1 MANRYLLLT
10 GGSRDQRAACAEAC
24 ARAHGL
30 VSVQETQT
38 SLLLAHPAL
47 RVILPDERGA
57 ILGDIFLP
65 GIPGPLEEIRPG
77 DWEAAIA
84 SRGAYLSQRFWGGF
98 VALFAPSSGGAPAV
112 MRSAFGWLPCLHASR
127 ANLTAFA
134 SDVRLLI
141 DSGMAEGR
149 LDRDALARHLLA
161 TDIRRADTMLRS
173 IEEVRGGW
181 RLSPGARHDR
191 TELWS
196 PWTFATAERQVDDC
210 EEARHRLRDAA
221 HYCVRE
227 RTAGPGR
234 RLLMMSGGLDSSIA
248 AACLVAAGSD
258 VSGLTFVTN
267 NPTGDE
273 RGPARR
279 VADHLKIPLAAGSC
293 AIADVDIAISA
304 AARLPRPVAR
314 SFEQGVQALINRAAR
329 DSGAVQVVDGGGGDN
344 IFCTIKSP
352 APVADCLLGSNGRR
366 SFWSTAAS
374 VAVLA
379 EASTRTVA
387 WRAWRRACSR
397 RPYRRMPD
405 MTFLTP
411 AVADQ
416 AEAALAHPW
425 LHAPLDILP
434 GKSVHVALLAPAQG
448 LVEDVDPLA
457 EFASHPVLVSQPLI
471 EACLR
476 IPSWLWFDQGHN
488 RAAARHA
495 FAPSLPEATAWRRS
509 KGTPD
514 SFLIELL
521 DTHRATIR
529 AMLGDGV
536 LAGLG
541 LIDTDQVRAA
551 LDDPRPVHGAHF
563 AWLMHLA
570 DIEVWARG
578 WPI

>member
-1 MANRYLLLT
+1 MANRYLLLM
-10 GGSRDQRAACAEAC
+10 GGSRDQRAACSEAC
-24 ARAHGL
+24 ARNHGL
-30 VSVQETQT
+30 VAVQETPG
-38 SLLLAHPAL
+38 SLLLAHPGL
-47 RVILPDERGA
+47 RVIVPDERGA
-57 ILGDIFLP
+57 ILGDMFLP
-65 GIPGPLEEIRPG
+65 GTPGPLAAIRPG
-77 DWEAAIA
+77 DWESAVA
-84 SRGAYLSQRFWGGF
+84 SRGAYLSRFFWGGF
-98 VALFAPSSGGAPAV
+98 VALFAAAAGDAPAV
-112 MRSAFGWLPCLHASR
+112 TRSAFGWLPCFHASR

-134 SDVRLLI
+134 SDVGLLI
-141 DSGMAEGR
+141 DSGMADGR
-149 LDRDALARHLLA
+149 LDRDGLARHLLA
-161 TDIRRADTMLRS
+161 TDIRRADTSLRG
-173 IEEVRGGW
+173 IQEVRGGS
-181 RLSPGARHDR
+181 RLSPSAQPVR

-196 PWTFATAERQVDDC
+196 PWTFATADQQPGDA
-210 EEARHRLRDAA
+210 EEAYRRLRDAA

-227 RTAGPGR
+227 RTSGPGR

-248 AACLVAAGSD
+248 AACLVAAGCD
-258 VSGLTFVTN
+258 VGGLTFVTS

-279 VADHLKIPLAAGSC
+279 VADHLGIKLAAASC
-293 AIADVDIAISA
+293 ATTDVDITTSA

-329 DSGAVQVVDGGGGDN
+329 DSGAIQVVDGGGGDN

-352 APVADCLLGSNGRR
+352 APVADCLLGRDGRQH
-366 SFWSTAAS
+366 FWKTAAS
-374 VAVLA
+374 VAELA
-379 EASTRTVA
+379 EASLRTVA
-387 WRAWRRACSR
+387 WRAWRRARSR
-397 RPYRRMPD
+397 RPYRRLPD
-405 MTFLTP
+405 MTFLAP
-411 AVADQ
+411 AVAQQ
-416 AEAALAHPW
+416 ADAALAHPW
-425 LHAPLDILP
+425 LHAPPDVLP

-448 LVEDVDPLA
+448 LIEDFDPLA
-457 EFASHPVLVSQPLI
+457 DFASHPVLVSQPLI
-471 EACLR
+471 ETCPR
-476 IPSWLWFDQGHN
+476 IPSWLWFDRGYN

-521 DTHRATIR
+521 DTYRTTIR

-563 AWLMHLA
+563 ARLMHLA

-578 WPI
+578 WPT